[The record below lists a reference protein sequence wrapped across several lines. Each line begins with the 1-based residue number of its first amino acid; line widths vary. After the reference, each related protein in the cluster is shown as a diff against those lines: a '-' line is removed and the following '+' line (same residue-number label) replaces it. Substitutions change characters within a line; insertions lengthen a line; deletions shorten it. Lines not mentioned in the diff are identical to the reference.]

1 MKFQGVLPEYSS
13 LVEHLTLGPCV
24 ALEVRQEGVVE
35 KFREFC
41 GPHDPELAKTLR
53 PKTLRAVFGVDRVK
67 NAVHCTDL
75 PEDGV
80 LESEYFFN
88 ILQPK

>member
-1 MKFQGVLPEYSS
+1 
-13 LVEHLTLGPCV
+13 
-24 ALEVRQEGVVE
+24 VRQEDVVN

-53 PKTLRAVFGVDRVK
+53 PKTLRAAFGSDRVK
-67 NAVHCTDL
+67 NGIHCTDL